1 MREEFGTHGIVST
14 DERPFA
20 AHLTVA
26 KVSKGGGGKER
37 IKSIPIESY
46 EAFAD
51 EEFGSHSVSEIELLS
66 MTEPVDEEG
75 YYHSHHKQLF
85 AS

>member
-1 MREEFGTHGIVST
+1 MREEFRAHEIEST
-14 DERPFA
+14 DDRPFA

-26 KVSKGGGGKER
+26 KVSKGGGGKNKIR
-37 IKSIPIESY
+37 SIPVESY

-51 EEFGSHSVSEIELLS
+51 EEFGSEIASEIELLS

-75 YYHSHHKQLF
+75 YYHSHHKQSF
-85 AS
+85 AT